1 MLVLGSAMV
10 QGSIVQVRLIGGLK
24 MLDNGEQDDKLLAV
38 PITEQSPFKK
48 INSIKEMQQHFPG
61 VLTIIET
68 WFSNYKGPDAK
79 VDIQGLISKQ
89 EALDVLDK
97 AIKHYN

>member
-1 MLVLGSAMV
+1 
-10 QGSIVQVRLIGGLK
+10 
-24 MLDNGEQDDKLLAV
+24 
-38 PITEQSPFKK
+38 
-48 INSIKEMQQHFPG
+48 MQQHFPG

>member
-1 MLVLGSAMV
+1 
-10 QGSIVQVRLIGGLK
+10 
-24 MLDNGEQDDKLLAV
+24 
-38 PITEQSPFKK
+38 
-48 INSIKEMQQHFPG
+48 MQQHFPG

-68 WFSNYKGPDAK
+68 WLSNYKGSDAK